1 MRVTTSGKDQ
11 REVRPRASV
20 RVRILASI
28 LLVTLLG
35 MVAAGAT
42 SYVAARER
50 VLGGVDERLVTVAEN
65 VRGLVSGQELAA
77 PTTPDSATP
86 TPTPTST
93 TPTNSAAP
101 SAPSTAP
108 ARTFAS
114 TTEALELVM
123 QRLVPERNEGALGLI
138 DGVPAFVPSTAT
150 PFSLADSPALVAR
163 AVAETADGSVRMG
176 TFVEGPLALRYVAV
190 PFTVGDGQ
198 STALYLA
205 AYDLRAEL
213 ADTNSTFQ
221 TYSLVAV
228 VALGIIG
235 LVGWFVA
242 GRLLRPLRELRE
254 TAASITGSNRSARIP
269 VVGNDDV
276 SALTATFNGM
286 LDRLDGSL
294 TAQRQLLDD
303 VRHELKTPITIVRG
317 HFEILDPDD
326 PAETRETVALA
337 LDELDRMSELIDD
350 IEALAVSEQQ
360 GLLALAPC
368 DLLELTEQVHA
379 KASAL
384 SDHDWVLERAAP
396 VVVEVDARR
405 ITQAWLQLAD
415 NAAKYSPA
423 GSRVGIGSLMD
434 ARGELRLWVRDKGV
448 GIPTSA
454 QDRIFDRF
462 GRAETGRSQ
471 TESGLGL
478 SIVQSIARGH
488 GGRVELESEPGVG
501 SRFTI
506 VLPAAAGWPTG
517 SDAAM
522 DVDAR
527 TNAHAHAHRPSGP
540 GTAAHTGAGPTQVPG
555 PLPTP
560 DVTANTPANATPD
573 DRPGAAHSGTAPLS
587 DPTHDPQRED
597 IA

>member
-1 MRVTTSGKDQ
+1 MRVTTAGEER

-28 LLVTLLG
+28 LLVTMLG
-35 MVAAGAT
+35 MIVAGAT

-50 VLGGVDERLVTVAEN
+50 VLGGVDERLVAVAES
-65 VRGLVSGQELAA
+65 VRGLVGGQELAV
-77 PTTPDSATP
+77 PTTPNP
-86 TPTPTST
+86 
-93 TPTNSAAP
+93 AAP
-101 SAPSTAP
+101 SASPTTPAP
-108 ARTFAS
+108 DAARTFATS
-114 TTEALELVM
+114 TEALELVM
-123 QRLVPERNEGALGLI
+123 QRLIPERNEGALGLV
-138 DGVPAFVPSTAT
+138 DGTPTFIPSTAT
-150 PFSLADSPALVAR
+150 PFSLAEMPGLVER
-163 AVAETADGSVRMG
+163 AVAETADGSVRLG
-176 TFVEGPLALRYVAV
+176 TFVDAVHALRYVAI
-190 PFTVGDGQ
+190 PFTVGDGT

-213 ADTNSTFQ
+213 ADTDSTFQ

-228 VALGIIG
+228 AALTVVG

-276 SALTATFNGM
+276 SALTATINGM

-317 HFEILDPDD
+317 HFEILDPND

-360 GLLALAPC
+360 GLLSLAPC
-368 DLLELTEQVHA
+368 DVFELSEQVHT

-384 SDHDWVLERAAP
+384 SGHNWVLEQAAP
-396 VVVEVDARR
+396 VVAELDARR

-415 NAAKYSPA
+415 NAAKYSPS
-423 GSRVGIGSLMD
+423 GSTVRLGSLVD
-434 ARGELRLWVRDKGV
+434 ARGELRLWVRDEGV
-448 GIPTSA
+448 GIPASA
-454 QDRIFDRF
+454 QERIFDRF

-471 TESGLGL
+471 TGSGLGL
-478 SIVQSIARGH
+478 SIVQSIVRGH
-488 GGRVELESEPGVG
+488 GGRVELESLPGEG
-501 SRFTI
+501 ATFTI
-506 VLPAAAGWPTG
+506 VLPGDLGDSTSTSTSTSKGTSTG
-517 SDAAM
+517 
-522 DVDAR
+522 
-527 TNAHAHAHRPSGP
+527 T
-540 GTAAHTGAGPTQVPG
+540 AGPT
-555 PLPTP
+555 
-560 DVTANTPANATPD
+560 
-573 DRPGAAHSGTAPLS
+573 HE
-587 DPTHDPQRED
+587 PQRKD

>member
-1 MRVTTSGKDQ
+1 MRVTTAHKGRQ
-11 REVRPRASV
+11 ELRPRISV

-50 VLGGVDERLVTVAEN
+50 VLSGVDERLITVADS
-65 VRGLVSGQELAA
+65 VRGLVGGQELTVPTSPGPAETADPADPAA
-77 PTTPDSATP
+77 PTASASPTVPSPDAT
-86 TPTPTST
+86 
-93 TPTNSAAP
+93 
-101 SAPSTAP
+101 
-108 ARTFAS
+108 RTFAS
-114 TTEALELVM
+114 STEALELVM
-123 QRLVPERNEGALGLI
+123 QSLVPERNEGAIGLI
-138 DGVPAFVPSTAT
+138 DGVPTFIPSTAT
-150 PFSLADSPALVAR
+150 PFSIAELPGLVER

-176 TFVEGPLALRYVAV
+176 TFVDATHALRYVAV
-190 PFTVGDGQ
+190 PFTVGDGA

-228 VALGIIG
+228 AALIVVG

-269 VVGNDDV
+269 VVGRDDV
-276 SALTATFNGM
+276 SALTATINGM

-294 TAQRQLLDD
+294 TSQRQLLDD

-317 HFEILDPDD
+317 HFEILDPND
-326 PAETRETVALA
+326 PAETREAVALA

-360 GLLALAPC
+360 GLLSIAPC
-368 DLLELTEQVHA
+368 DVLELTEQVHA

-384 SDHDWVLERAAP
+384 SGHNWVLEQVAP
-396 VVVEVDARR
+396 VVADVDARR

-423 GSRVGIGSLMD
+423 GSTVGIGSLVD
-434 ARGELRLWVRDKGV
+434 ARGELRLWVRDEGV
-448 GIPTSA
+448 GIPASA
-454 QDRIFDRF
+454 QERIFDRF

-471 TESGLGL
+471 TGSGLGL

-488 GGRVELESEPGVG
+488 GGRVELTSQPGVG
-501 SRFTI
+501 STFTI
-506 VLPAAAGWPTG
+506 VLPSLGE
-517 SDAAM
+517 D
-522 DVDAR
+522 
-527 TNAHAHAHRPSGP
+527 
-540 GTAAHTGAGPTQVPG
+540 
-555 PLPTP
+555 
-560 DVTANTPANATPD
+560 
-573 DRPGAAHSGTAPLS
+573 S
-587 DPTHDPQRED
+587 DPGIGDPRVDPSYEPQRED

>member
-1 MRVTTSGKDQ
+1 MRVMTAGEA
-11 REVRPRASV
+11 RLEVRPRSSV

-28 LLVTLLG
+28 LLVTMLG
-35 MVAAGAT
+35 MVVAGAT

-50 VLGGVDERLVTVAEN
+50 VLTGVDERLITVAES

-77 PTTPDSATP
+77 PTTPDSA
-86 TPTPTST
+86 S
-93 TPTNSAAP
+93 P
-101 SAPSTAP
+101 SATSSPSATAP
-108 ARTFAS
+108 DAARTFAS
-114 TTEALELVM
+114 STEALELVM
-123 QRLVPERNEGALGLI
+123 QRLIPERNEGALGLI
-138 DGVPAFVPSTAT
+138 DGAPAFIPSTAT
-150 PFSLADSPALVAR
+150 PFSLVELPALVER
-163 AVAETADGSVRMG
+163 AVGETADGSVRMG
-176 TFVEGPLALRYVAV
+176 TFVDATHALRYVAV
-190 PFTVGDGQ
+190 PFTVGDGT

-221 TYSLVAV
+221 TYALVAV
-228 VALGIIG
+228 AALAVIA

-269 VVGNDDV
+269 VVGHDDV
-276 SALTATFNGM
+276 SALTATINGM

-317 HFEILDPDD
+317 HFEILDPTD

-360 GLLALAPC
+360 GLLSLAPC
-368 DLLELTEQVHA
+368 DVLELTEQVHA

-384 SDHDWVLERAAP
+384 SAHRWVLEQTAP
-396 VVVEVDARR
+396 VVVDVDARR

-415 NAAKYSPA
+415 NAAKYSPT
-423 GSRVGIGSLMD
+423 GSRVGLGSLVD
-434 ARGELRLWVRDKGV
+434 ARGELRLWVRDEGV
-448 GIPTSA
+448 GIPPSA
-454 QDRIFDRF
+454 QDRVFDRF

-471 TESGLGL
+471 TGSGLGL

-501 SRFTI
+501 STFTI
-506 VLPAAAGWPTG
+506 VLP
-517 SDAAM
+517 
-522 DVDAR
+522 
-527 TNAHAHAHRPSGP
+527 
-540 GTAAHTGAGPTQVPG
+540 GAGAAFG
-555 PLPTP
+555 PE
-560 DVTANTPANATPD
+560 PADTT
-573 DRPGAAHSGTAPLS
+573 SE
-587 DPTHDPQRED
+587 PQRED
-597 IA
+597 PA

>member
-1 MRVTTSGKDQ
+1 MRVMTAGEA
-11 REVRPRASV
+11 RLEVRPRSSV

-28 LLVTLLG
+28 LLVTMLG
-35 MVAAGAT
+35 MVVAGAT

-50 VLGGVDERLVTVAEN
+50 VLTGVDERLTTVAES

-86 TPTPTST
+86 
-93 TPTNSAAP
+93 SATAGP
-101 SAPSTAP
+101 SASASPSATAP
-108 ARTFAS
+108 DAARTFANS
-114 TTEALELVM
+114 TEALELVM
-123 QRLVPERNEGALGLI
+123 QRLIPERNEGALGLI
-138 DGVPAFVPSTAT
+138 DGAPAFIPSTAT
-150 PFSLADSPALVAR
+150 PFSLVDLPALVER
-163 AVAETADGSVRMG
+163 AVSETADGSVRMG
-176 TFVEGPLALRYVAV
+176 TFVDATHALRYVAV
-190 PFTVGDGQ
+190 PFTVGDGS

-228 VALGIIG
+228 AALIVVG

-269 VVGNDDV
+269 VVGHDDV
-276 SALTATFNGM
+276 SALTATINGM

-317 HFEILDPDD
+317 HFEILDPTD

-360 GLLALAPC
+360 GLLSLAPC
-368 DLLELTEQVHA
+368 DVLELTEQVHA

-384 SDHDWVLERAAP
+384 SAHRWVLEQTAP
-396 VVVEVDARR
+396 VVVDVDARR

-415 NAAKYSPA
+415 NAAKYSSA
-423 GSRVGIGSLMD
+423 GSRVGLGSLVD
-434 ARGELRLWVRDKGV
+434 ARGELRLWVRDEGV
-448 GIPTSA
+448 GIPASA
-454 QDRIFDRF
+454 QERVFDRF

-471 TESGLGL
+471 TGSGLGL

-501 SRFTI
+501 SMFSI
-506 VLPAAAGWPTG
+506 VLPGADAGLASKPTDTT
-517 SDAAM
+517 SE
-522 DVDAR
+522 
-527 TNAHAHAHRPSGP
+527 
-540 GTAAHTGAGPTQVPG
+540 
-555 PLPTP
+555 
-560 DVTANTPANATPD
+560 
-573 DRPGAAHSGTAPLS
+573 
-587 DPTHDPQRED
+587 PQRED
-597 IA
+597 PA